1 MKYKISLLSEVIFNL
16 GAYVFLLIYVI
27 IPGIVLNP
35 MDTYPFNSR
44 IKIFG
49 IAFVICALCLV
60 VSIECDDENQNR
72 KSRIWDIS
80 DIISKIIS
88 IITIVLITIGVF
100 RHGIFFAIAYLAI
113 IPGYNIFSSIYNLFL
128 ECKYSTPD
136 IDFKGMTDNE
146 VASEITTLFPDS
158 AKYIKKEYLNN

>member
-44 IKIFG
+44 IKTLE
-49 IAFVICALCLV
+49 IAFVICALCLI
-60 VSIECDDENQNR
+60 VSIKCDDENQKKKR
-72 KSRIWDIS
+72 KIWDIS

-88 IITIVLITIGVF
+88 IITI
-100 RHGIFFAIAYLAI
+100 
-113 IPGYNIFSSIYNLFL
+113 
-128 ECKYSTPD
+128 
-136 IDFKGMTDNE
+136 
-146 VASEITTLFPDS
+146 
-158 AKYIKKEYLNN
+158 

>member
-60 VSIECDDENQNR
+60 ISIECDDENQNR

-88 IITIVLITIGVF
+88 IITIVLVTIGVF

>member
-60 VSIECDDENQNR
+60 VSIKCDDENQNR

-128 ECKYSTPD
+128 ECKYSTPN

>member
-1 MKYKISLLSEVIFNL
+1 MMKIKRKKRKIWNIPN
-16 GAYVFLLIYVI
+16 I
-27 IPGIVLNP
+27 I
-35 MDTYPFNSR
+35 T
-44 IKIFG
+44 
-49 IAFVICALCLV
+49 
-60 VSIECDDENQNR
+60 
-72 KSRIWDIS
+72 
-80 DIISKIIS
+80 KIIS
-88 IITIVLITIGVF
+88 IITIVLVTIAVF
-100 RHGIFFAIAYLAI
+100 KQGLFFAIAYLAV

>member
-128 ECKYSTPD
+128 ECKYSTPN

>member
-1 MKYKISLLSEVIFNL
+1 MKYKISLLSEAIFNL

-44 IKIFG
+44 KIFG

-60 VSIECDDENQNR
+60 VSIECDDENQKR
-72 KSRIWDIS
+72 KRRIWDIS

-88 IITIVLITIGVF
+88 IITIVLVTIGVF
-100 RHGIFFAIAYLAI
+100 RHGLFFAIAYLAV
-113 IPGYNIFSSIYNLFL
+113 IPGYNIFYSIYNLFL

-158 AKYIKKEYLNN
+158 AEYIKKEYLS

>member
-60 VSIECDDENQNR
+60 VSIKCDDENQNR

-88 IITIVLITIGVF
+88 IITIVLVTIGVF
-100 RHGIFFAIAYLAI
+100 RWGLFFAIAYLAV

>member
-16 GAYVFLLIYVI
+16 GAYVFLLIYAI
-27 IPGIVLNP
+27 IPGIVLNSIE
-35 MDTYPFNSR
+35 TYPFNSR
-44 IKIFG
+44 IKILG
-49 IAFVICALCLV
+49 IAVVVYVLCLV
-60 VSIECDDENQNR
+60 VSIKFDDENQ
-72 KSRIWDIS
+72 KKKKRIWDIT

-88 IITIVLITIGVF
+88 IITIVLVTIAVF
-100 RHGIFFAIAYLAI
+100 KQGIFFAIAYLAV
-113 IPGYNIFSSIYNLFL
+113 IPGYNIFYSIYNLFL

-146 VASEITTLFPDS
+146 VASEITALFPDS

>member
-1 MKYKISLLSEVIFNL
+1 MKYKISLLSEAIFNL

-44 IKIFG
+44 INTLG
-49 IAFVICALCLV
+49 IAFVICVLCLV
-60 VSIECDDENQNR
+60 VSIKCDDENQKR
-72 KSRIWDIS
+72 KRGIWDIS

-88 IITIVLITIGVF
+88 IITIVLVTIGVF
-100 RHGIFFAIAYLAI
+100 KHGIFFAIAYLTV
-113 IPGYNIFSSIYNLFL
+113 IPGYNIFYSIYNLFL

>member
-16 GAYVFLLIYVI
+16 GAYVFLLIYAI

-35 MDTYPFNSR
+35 TETYPFNSR
-44 IKIFG
+44 IKILG
-49 IAFVICALCLV
+49 IAFVIYVLCLV
-60 VSIECDDENQNR
+60 VSIKFDDENQ
-72 KSRIWDIS
+72 KKKKRIWDIS
-80 DIISKIIS
+80 NIISKIIS
-88 IITIVLITIGVF
+88 IITIVLVTIAVF
-100 RHGIFFAIAYLAI
+100 KQGLFFAIAYLAV